1 MCDIEKPGGAETVC
15 GTGTARAAE
24 AVCDGGAVGE
34 GERDAAVPAADEQD
48 ALEERDE
55 LSGQRMVKIEPG
67 PGEGDEELALRR
79 LFQDAVSGLEPSLGS
94 LEHLHRA
101 VPARRARRRQ
111 VVVGAAAAAVLIGTA
126 IPAFVHVAASGGI
139 SAANPV
145 NAGHG
150 EQSQGGTGIE
160 TGTEGGQST
169 KAPTSS
175 ASHGPGD
182 GAFSAGKAQSP
193 GTGATGGGQ
202 PDSQGE
208 KPSDTPR
215 CAVDQL
221 AVTAVR
227 TAAPGSGGRVQGS
240 FRTVN
245 VSDRN
250 CLVDGSGIVGFEARG
265 AADPGRISVVRHTAG
280 DGGSGLPDPSQ
291 ELSSL
296 VLKPNEGY
304 EVKFVWVPSDTCPSS
319 PVTPTPTP
327 TAPSEPPV
335 TPTPT
340 PTPTG
345 GTATPE
351 TSAGTNSGGTGT
363 GTGTGTGPAAE
374 AEDGTGLG
382 PQLVLDD
389 GAPAEGSV
397 LVSHTAEPGG
407 PMAAATIPNACS
419 GTIYRTGVLA
429 AS

>member
-1 MCDIEKPGGAETVC
+1 
-15 GTGTARAAE
+15 
-24 AVCDGGAVGE
+24 
-34 GERDAAVPAADEQD
+34 
-48 ALEERDE
+48 
-55 LSGQRMVKIEPG
+55 MVKIEPG

-79 LFQDAVSGLEPSLGS
+79 LFQDAVGGMEPSLGS
-94 LEHLHRA
+94 LEHLRRA

-126 IPAFVHVAASGGI
+126 VPAFVHVAASGGI

-150 EQSQGGTGIE
+150 EQSHGGTGIE

-169 KAPTSS
+169 EAPTSS
-175 ASHGPGD
+175 AAHGPGD
-182 GAFSAGKAQSP
+182 GNSQAGKTQQP
-193 GTGATGGGQ
+193 GTGATEGGQ
-202 PDSQGE
+202 PDAPGA
-208 KPSDTPR
+208 KPSGTPR

-221 AVTAVR
+221 AVTAVN
-227 TAAPGSGGRVQGS
+227 TAAPSSGGRMQGS

-245 VSDRN
+245 VSDRD

-304 EVKFVWVPSDTCPSS
+304 EVKFVWVPSDTCPS
-319 PVTPTPTP
+319 PRATPTPTP

-335 TPTPT
+335 TPSPT
-340 PTPTG
+340 PTPTS
-345 GTATPE
+345 GTAAPE
-351 TSAGTNSGGTGT
+351 TSAGTDSG
-363 GTGTGTGPAAE
+363 GTGPAAE

-407 PMAAATIPNACS
+407 PMAAATLPNACS